1 MKKILSVLFL
11 VPIVGLLWVGSAFAA
26 SSADGPSVNRMTAAD
41 LKSGGKDMTDG
52 MRKKVQTVEM
62 MLRAARKAKDIER
75 LDDINDKLMAM
86 KGMLN
91 IAEGYYFDLI
101 ENLKA
106 GDLET
111 ARGQYRKIQIAFDKL
126 QELNQQVAAG
136 SEPGTGGTYGQPSVV
151 EWQQGDEDLPP
162 EQTDEDVGFDTV
174 FLDAPP
180 VPSGAK

>member
-1 MKKILSVLFL
+1 MKKILSVLLMVPVMGLFL
-11 VPIVGLLWVGSAFAA
+11 VGAAFA
-26 SSADGPSVNRMTAAD
+26 STADSPSVNRMSPAE
-41 LKSGGKDMTDG
+41 LKSGGKEMTDG
-52 MRKKVQTVEM
+52 MRKKVETVEM

-91 IAEGYYFDLI
+91 IAEGYYFDLV

-106 GDLET
+106 GDVET

-126 QELNQQVAAG
+126 QELNLQVAAG

-162 EQTDEDVGFDTV
+162 DQTDEDVGFDTV